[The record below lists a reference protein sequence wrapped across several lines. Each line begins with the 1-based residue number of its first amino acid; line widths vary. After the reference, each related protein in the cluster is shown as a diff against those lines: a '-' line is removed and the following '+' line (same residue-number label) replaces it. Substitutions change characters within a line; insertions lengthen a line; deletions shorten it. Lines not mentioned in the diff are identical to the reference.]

1 MRGKVVQDLH
11 VDVHAHSGGDGDEQG
26 VGGHDGGVGFEL
38 LNELVRLG
46 GIGAAEGEPTSGS
59 LNERE

>member
-1 MRGKVVQDLH
+1 MRGEVVQDLH

-38 LNELVRLG
+38 LNELVWLG
-46 GIGAAEGEPTSGS
+46 GVGAAESGGGDI
-59 LNERE
+59 RQP